1 MKLKNLFL
9 ASLAVCTMAS
19 CSKDDDGIS
28 GPQEVDAYISFAST
42 TDVMV
47 KSSGENPLDPDKT
60 GTGKEA
66 KVQSLTA
73 YVFDAN
79 GKYVISKH
87 VSLAANALEGTKG
100 EDFST
105 EGTGANESIKSIRG
119 IHVKVEKPNSG
130 TTSTTKF
137 KVVFLANMAPLSATT
152 LDDLKAATTP
162 SINTFNVSAVGA
174 SYLPM
179 HAEVEVSGL
188 TPSTDTEH
196 IMNWY
201 ISGSSWDISQKVA
214 AGNVSHAGNIPTG
227 AGAVTLTRSIARVQF
242 TSLSANF
249 TALQYQNLNFAIDS
263 IYLANVRE
271 TATVV
276 GTENTKASYFRGG
289 PDKFEIIQSLIDPTA
304 GNTNSNL
311 LKKYTKTTLS
321 NASRLN
327 TQALDFD
334 KYINVNSPTSIDQ
347 GYQTRLVITG
357 TLSDGSKPIGKK
369 YFHIPLKLPKSS
381 TGIGNVDSN
390 KFFKITATITG
401 EGSPNPDEILENAC
415 IDFAVKVVNWVVI
428 DQIENDT
435 N

>member
-47 KSSGENPLDPDKT
+47 KSSIEKPNDSDKT

-87 VSLAANALEGTKG
+87 VSLAANALAGTKG

-105 EGTGANESIKSIRG
+105 EGTGADESIKSIRG
-119 IHVKVEKPNSG
+119 IHVKVEKPNTG
-130 TTSTTKF
+130 TISATKF
-137 KVVFLANMAPLSATT
+137 KVVFLANMAPISATT
-152 LDDLKAATTP
+152 LDGLKAATTP
-162 SINTFNVSAVGA
+162 SINTFNASAVGA

-179 HAEVEVSGL
+179 HAEVDVTNL
-188 TPSTDTEH
+188 TPSTDSEH
-196 IMNWY
+196 ILNWY
-201 ISGSSWDISQKVA
+201 KTSSTWDTTQKAA
-214 AGNVSHAGNIPTG
+214 AGNVSHAGKIPAG

-249 TALQYQNLNFAIDS
+249 TALQYQNLSFAIDS

-289 PDKFEIIQSLIDPTA
+289 PDKFEIIQKLIDPTA

-311 LKKYTKTTLS
+311 LNKYTGKTLS
-321 NASRLN
+321 NSNSLD
-327 TQALDFD
+327 TEALGFD

-357 TLSDGSKPIGKK
+357 TLSDGSKPLGRK

-381 TGIGNVDSN
+381 AGIGNVDSN
-390 KFFKITATITG
+390 KFFKIIATITG

-415 IDFAVKVVNWVVI
+415 IDFAVKVVNWVVVE
-428 DQIENDT
+428 QIENDT

>member
-47 KSSGENPLDPDKT
+47 KASADPNEKT

-79 GKYVISKH
+79 EKYVISKH
-87 VSLAANALEGTKG
+87 VSLAANALAGKKG

-105 EGTGANESIKSIRG
+105 EGTGEKESINSIRG

-130 TTSTTKF
+130 ATSATKF

-152 LDDLKAATTP
+152 LNDLKAATTP

-201 ISGSSWDISQKVA
+201 KSGSSWDITQKVA
-214 AGNVSHAGNIPTG
+214 AGNVSHTGNIPTG

-289 PDKFEIIQSLIDPTA
+289 PDKFEVIQKLIDPTA

-311 LKKYTKTTLS
+311 LEKYTGKTLS
-321 NASRLN
+321 NANSLD
-327 TQALDFD
+327 TEALGFD

-381 TGIGNVDSN
+381 AGIGNVDSN
-390 KFFKITATITG
+390 KFFKITAIITG

>member
-47 KSSGENPLDPDKT
+47 KASADPNDAT

-87 VSLAANALEGTKG
+87 VSLAANALAGTKG

-105 EGTGANESIKSIRG
+105 EGTGADESIKSIRG
-119 IHVKVEKPNSG
+119 IHVKVENPKTG
-130 TTSTTKF
+130 ATSATKF

-152 LDDLKAATTP
+152 LNDLKAATTP

-179 HAEVEVSGL
+179 HAEVDVTNL

-201 ISGSSWDISQKVA
+201 KSGSSWDISQKVA
-214 AGNVSHAGNIPTG
+214 AGSNVSHAGSIPTG

-311 LKKYTKTTLS
+311 LEKYTGKTLS
-321 NASRLN
+321 NANSLD
-327 TQALDFD
+327 TKALGFD

-369 YFHIPLKLPKSS
+369 YFHIPLKMPKSS

>member
-47 KSSGENPLDPDKT
+47 KSSVENPNDDDKT

-73 YVFDAN
+73 YVFDAT

-87 VSLAANALEGTKG
+87 VSLAANALAGTKG

-105 EGTGANESIKSIRG
+105 EGTGVDESIKSIRG

-130 TTSTTKF
+130 TTSATKF
-137 KVVFLANMAPLSATT
+137 KVVFLANMAHLSATT
-152 LDDLKAATTP
+152 LDGLKAATTP
-162 SINTFNVSAVGA
+162 SINTFNASAVGA

-179 HAEVEVSGL
+179 HAEVDVTNL
-188 TPSTDTEH
+188 TPSTDSEH

-201 ISGSSWDISQKVA
+201 KSGSTWDISQTVA
-214 AGNVSHAGNIPTG
+214 AGNVSHAGDIPAT
-227 AGAVTLTRSIARVQF
+227 AGEVALTRSIARVQF

-276 GTENTKASYFRGG
+276 GTENTNASYFRGG

-311 LKKYTKTTLS
+311 LEKYTGKTLS
-321 NASRLN
+321 NANSLD
-327 TQALDFD
+327 TEALGFD

-357 TLSDGSKPIGKK
+357 TLSDGSKPLGRK
-369 YFHIPLKLPKSS
+369 YFHIPLKLPKNA
-381 TGIGNVDSN
+381 GAGNVDSN

-415 IDFAVKVVNWVVI
+415 INFAVNVVNWVVV
-428 DQIENDT
+428 DQIQNDT